1 MCTSFAMGLYWTRH
15 VVPGKRAV
23 EAKDMRKG
31 FEGLYGLSLD
41 KLGLEVQNRH
51 LFLFANATGYGIA
64 REDLKKADLAGL

>member
-1 MCTSFAMGLYWTRH
+1 
-15 VVPGKRAV
+15 V